1 MSKKLEIEKK
11 YLVKSP
17 LSWASLSEM
26 FDDLVDVKRIS
37 QTYLLPKGNEPSM
50 RVRKTVQGLTGD
62 TDTVY
67 HSNKKTPI
75 EKGVHEEV
83 EKEISKSQYESFL
96 KEADPSKV
104 EISKTRFVFKYKNQI
119 FELDVFKGAL
129 SSLAI
134 LEIELKNKSQEVE
147 LPPFL
152 KVYKEVTNDSRYNN
166 FNLANKSLHKKLKE
180 LNNI

>member
-1 MSKKLEIEKK
+1 MVKKLEIEKK

-17 LSWASLSEM
+17 LSWSALSEM

-37 QTYLLPKGNEPSM
+37 QTYLSSKDNEPAM

-67 HSNKKTPI
+67 HSNKKTSI

-83 EKEISKSQYESFL
+83 EKEISKSEYERCL
-96 KEADPSKV
+96 KQADPSKV
-104 EISKTRFVFKYKNQI
+104 EISKTRFVFKYKSQI
-119 FELDVFKGAL
+119 FELDVFKGLL

-134 LEIELKNKSQEVE
+134 LEIELKNKAQEVE
-147 LPPFL
+147 LPTFL
-152 KVYKEVTNDSRYNN
+152 KIYKEVTNDKRYNN

-180 LNNI
+180 ISNT